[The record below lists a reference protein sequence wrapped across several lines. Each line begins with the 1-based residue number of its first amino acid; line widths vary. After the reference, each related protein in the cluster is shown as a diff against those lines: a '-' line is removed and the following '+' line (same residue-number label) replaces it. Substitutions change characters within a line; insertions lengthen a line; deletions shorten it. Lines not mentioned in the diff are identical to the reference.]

1 MTIEQEILAIQGLL
15 ARYCVLLDK
24 LDLDGFADLWEPDGE
39 MHVGRATW
47 RGRDE
52 IVANVGAATRGLH
65 LAALPD
71 LSVSGEAATGEQNFV
86 FVASATRDLVLGRYE
101 DRYLRAENGWRFARR
116 RIVFV
121 GADA

>member
-1 MTIEQEILAIQGLL
+1 MTAEQDILAIQRLL
-15 ARYCVLLDK
+15 ARYGVLLDK
-24 LDLDGFADLWEPDGE
+24 LDLGPFAELWEPDAD
-39 MHVGRATW
+39 MLVGDRRW

-52 IVANVGAATRGLH
+52 IVANVAAATRGVH

-71 LSVSGEAATGEQNFV
+71 LRLDGDTATGEQNFV

-101 DRYLRAENGWRFARR
+101 DDYRRSEGAWRFASR
-116 RIVFV
+116 RIVFI